1 MNAPRLLGIVVAAL
15 ALGYLLVLV
24 PDLGG
29 DPFSGGGRF
38 YTVGPSALPYLAGGL
53 VLLFSVAVAL
63 EAKPATGDADGSGSG
78 SRGLGLGLLFVGL
91 TLAYALGM
99 LLVGFLAA
107 SILFLAAVF
116 ALYRPRSWVVAG
128 ILAIVVP
135 IVVDVI
141 LRELFL
147 IPLPSGRLF

>member
-1 MNAPRLLGIVVAAL
+1 MNAPRLLGIVFAAAAL
-15 ALGYLLVLV
+15 AFLLVLV
-24 PDLGG
+24 PALGDDPFLGG
-29 DPFSGGGRF
+29 GGF
-38 YTVGPSALPYLAGGL
+38 YTVGPTALPYLAGGL

-63 EAKPATGDADGSGSG
+63 EAKPAGGSDAATGGD
-78 SRGLGLGLLFVGL
+78 RLGLGLLFVGL

-99 LLVGFLAA
+99 LVVGFLAA

-116 ALYRPRSWVVAG
+116 ALYRPRSWIIAA

-135 IVVDVI
+135 IAVDAI

-147 IPLPSGRLF
+147 IPLPSGLLF

>member
-38 YTVGPSALPYLAGGL
+38 YTVGPAALPYLAGGL
-53 VLLFSVAVAL
+53 VLFFSVAVAL
-63 EAKPATGDADGSGSG
+63 EAKPATGDADGSG

-99 LLVGFLAA
+99 LVVGFLAA
-107 SILFLAAVF
+107 SIVFLAAVF

>member
-1 MNAPRLLGIVVAAL
+1 M
-15 ALGYLLVLV
+15 LV
-24 PDLGG
+24 
-29 DPFSGGGRF
+29 
-38 YTVGPSALPYLAGGL
+38 
-53 VLLFSVAVAL
+53 
-63 EAKPATGDADGSGSG
+63 
-78 SRGLGLGLLFVGL
+78 
-91 TLAYALGM
+91 
-99 LLVGFLAA
+99 VGFLAA
-107 SILFLAAVF
+107 SIVFLAAVF